1 MSNFAKN
8 VRRLRKRKG
17 LTQAE
22 LGEMIDVS
30 QVVINN
36 YESEKITPKPTTFVR
51 LDKALGVTCKELV
64 K

>member
-36 YESEKITPKPTTFVR
+36 YESEKITSKPTTFVR
-51 LDKALGVTCKELV
+51 LAKALGVTCEELV

>member
-22 LGEMIDVS
+22 LGKLIDVS
-30 QVVINN
+30 QVVIHN
-36 YESEKITPKPTTFVR
+36 YESEKITPKPTTFVQ
-51 LDKALGVTCKELV
+51 LAKALGVTCEELI